1 MGLPSLNENID
12 LAFGFFKL
20 NFKILFLGAFYPPD
34 LMEEILQNR
43 RKMWKLVQNIELN
56 L

>member
-20 NFKILFLGAFYPPD
+20 NFKILFLGAFFPPD
-34 LMEEILQNR
+34 LMEITKQTED
-43 RKMWKLVQNIELN
+43 VEAGPEY
-56 L
+56 